1 MTLRGKSNFR
11 YFLQSVLLPYICT
24 MFQQEK
30 KDIFFDLDHTIW
42 DFDKNAEET
51 LDELYYHYQ
60 FDQLFQQ
67 ESSTTFIK
75 TYTINNHRLWDLYH
89 HGKIDKAELR
99 RARFADTFT
108 QLGVD
113 PSLFPNDFEEEYLLI
128 CPQKTNL
135 FPHAHETLSYLYNNY
150 NLHLISNGFKEAC
163 EVKLATSDLH
173 KYFKNIFIS
182 EVVGV
187 NKPDP
192 RIFNY
197 ALDKAHAKTDHSI
210 MIGDNIDADVRGAM
224 HVGMDAIFFNPTQ
237 IEKPQD
243 INHMIHN
250 LKELQEIL

>member
-1 MTLRGKSNFR
+1 
-11 YFLQSVLLPYICT
+11 
-24 MFQQEK
+24 MFKNKK

-51 LDELYYHYQ
+51 LHELYYQYQ

-67 ESSTTFIK
+67 PTSELFIQ
-75 TYTINNHRLWDLYH
+75 TYTVNNHRLWNLYH
-89 HGKIDKAELR
+89 HGKIDKTELR

-113 PSLFPNDFEEEYLLI
+113 PILFPKNFEEEYLFI

-135 FPHAHETLSYLYNNY
+135 FPHAHETLTYLYDQY

-163 EVKLATSDLH
+163 ETKLATSDLN
-173 KYFKNIFIS
+173 KYFKNVFIS

-192 RIFNY
+192 RIFHFAINQADARAY
-197 ALDKAHAKTDHSI
+197 TSM
-210 MIGDNIDADVRGAM
+210 MIGDNLDADVRGAM
-224 HVGMDAIFFNPTQ
+224 QVGMDAIFFNPTWA
-237 IEKPQD
+237 EKPQD
-243 INHMIHN
+243 IPHMITN
-250 LKELQEIL
+250 LKELQSIL

>member
-1 MTLRGKSNFR
+1 
-11 YFLQSVLLPYICT
+11 
-24 MFQQEK
+24 MFQQDK

-51 LDELYYHYQ
+51 LDELFYHYK

-67 ESSTTFIK
+67 ESSAQFIQ
-75 TYTINNHRLWDLYH
+75 TYTVNNHRVWNLYH
-89 HGKIDKAELR
+89 HGKIDKTELR

-113 PSLFPNDFEEEYLLI
+113 PSLFPSSFEIEYLRM

-135 FPHAHETLSYLYNNY
+135 FPHAHETLQYLYKNY

-163 EVKLATSDLH
+163 EVKLDKSDLN

-192 RIFNY
+192 RIFNF
-197 ALDKAHAKTDHSI
+197 ALDKADAKIDNSI

-224 HVGMDAIFFNPTQ
+224 NVGMDAIFFNPNQ
-237 IEKPQD
+237 GEKPED
-243 INHMIHN
+243 VIHMISN
-250 LKELQEIL
+250 LKELQSIL